1 MNKAKRDKQTS
12 RMRSEESKH
21 KHFSYQNFSNEFQ
34 SYCYL
39 FLFFKEFQNKIIW
52 KKIIVWDKIK
62 LLKELLNTTG
72 IY

>member
-1 MNKAKRDKQTS
+1 
-12 RMRSEESKH
+12 MRSEESKH

-39 FLFFKEFQNKIIW
+39 FLLFKEFQNKIIW